1 MVGSRPGTECGDPDQ
16 SLAMWPRPSCMT
28 FQTWI
33 FWGRGKGGGL
43 YLLQNRHMEP
53 GSRQEGGRA
62 PSSLPRTCPSP
73 GPSPA
78 PPGSSPRTHTR
89 ADALT
94 HAKLFPPQPAS
105 HAGPGGP
112 SGSCTRGHFVLCGRH
127 VIVPSKDTS
136 SLLYM

>member
-1 MVGSRPGTECGDPDQ
+1 MGSRPGTECGDPDQ

-33 FWGRGKGGGL
+33 FLGEGEGWRALFIAKSSYGTRQQTGRGKGPL
-43 YLLQNRHMEP
+43 VPPTHLPQP
-53 GSRQEGGRA
+53 GA
-62 PSSLPRTCPSP
+62 L
-73 GPSPA
+73 A
-78 PPGSSPRTHTR
+78 GSSPRTHTR

-94 HAKLFPPQPAS
+94 HAKLFPPLPAS
-105 HAGPGGP
+105 HARPGGP